1 MTDLRKAY
9 SAEQFLREECDAT
22 HIGLLAGCGTTP
34 RPTSLWVTV
43 DINPA
48 HRPDTVMDLHALHRL
63 PPPYILYDRIICN
76 AVLQYCHTPSVVVRN
91 LSERL
96 SPWGLLYLEVP
107 FVQQVCVDA
116 GGDRFRFTLDGLRGL
131 VTDAGLTIVASGP
144 TIRPGS
150 ALAWLAEEVVSHTAQ
165 NRYLRHG
172 LALLTRVLALPLHFL
187 PSIAPERAAG
197 GCYVIARRPLA

>member
-1 MTDLRKAY
+1 MTYLRKTY
-9 SAEQFLREECDAT
+9 SAEHFLREHCPWPT
-22 HIGLLAGCGTTP
+22 YGLIAGCGSAT
-34 RPTSLWVTV
+34 RPLGFWVTADV
-43 DINPA
+43 NPV
-48 HRPDTVMDLHALHRL
+48 HQPDYLADLHDPL
-63 PPPYILYDRIICN
+63 PGDPTPFDRIICN
-76 AVLQYCHTPSVVVRN
+76 AVLQYCHTPSRVVRN
-91 LSERL
+91 LADAL
-96 SPWGLLYLEVP
+96 TPNGLLYLEVP

-165 NRYLRHG
+165 NRYVRHG
-172 LALLTRVLALPLHFL
+172 LALLTRVLAFPLHFL

-197 GCYVIARRPLA
+197 GCYVIARRN